1 MKSAAQASKSELDRL
16 KELDQ
21 VITNEEKE
29 LVCLVKGSKKL
40 KEKVGKIGLEP
51 FM

>member
-1 MKSAAQASKSELDRL
+1 MKSTTQASKSELDRL

-29 LVCLVKGSKKL
+29 LARLVKGSKKL
-40 KEKVGKIGLEP
+40 KEKVGKVGLEP